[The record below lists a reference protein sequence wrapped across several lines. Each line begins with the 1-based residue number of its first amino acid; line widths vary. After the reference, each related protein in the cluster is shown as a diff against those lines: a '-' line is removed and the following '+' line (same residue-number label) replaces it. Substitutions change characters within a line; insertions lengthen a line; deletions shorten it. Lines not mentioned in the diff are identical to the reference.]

1 MGLITLENIIY
12 LLIFLQLSVNP
23 AMGLRYLFMFDF
35 KLDENIR
42 FVKKLQ
48 VFNGIVSVLLFILIT
63 ILFNRLAEGCE
74 INW

>member
-1 MGLITLENIIY
+1 MLENVIY
-12 LLIFLQLSVNP
+12 LLIFLQLASNP
-23 AMGLRYLFMFDF
+23 AMALRYLLMFDF
-35 KLDENIR
+35 KLDENIK

-48 VFNGIVSVLLFILIT
+48 LFNGIVSVLLFILVT